1 MPLFPVTII
10 AVFPFEW
17 KPLIDGTSFSNGH
30 FHQPWSTSAK
40 PRGHLT
46 TGFVPRIFFVKTL
59 YTYLRGKNIIIST
72 RNLMKNKTVVPVCYI
87 NFING
92 LLAIYKSTATEE
104 CRFHSNT
111 LGFTV
116 YRLKPWNLI
125 TEPATILQHIT
136 IVPAICLFPWNGCQ
150 TVKDKAWN
158 RMGPAFV
165 SEELNVFKGTNSS
178 YVWR

>member
-1 MPLFPVTII
+1 METFDRRYLLFQTAIFINHDQLQRNP
-10 AVFPFEW
+10 A
-17 KPLIDGTSFSNGH
+17 GTSPPDSFPEFFCKSFIHIPKRAKHNNLNSQ
-30 FHQPWSTSAK
+30 FNEKQNSSASVLCQE
-40 PRGHLT
+40 P
-46 TGFVPRIFFVKTL
+46 
-59 YTYLRGKNIIIST
+59 
-72 RNLMKNKTVVPVCYI
+72 I
-87 NFING
+87 NDG

-125 TEPATILQHIT
+125 TERATILQHIT
-136 IVPAICLFPWNGCQ
+136 IVPAIWLFPWNGCQ